1 MSRRFTRIVLPAALA
16 GTIAL
21 AGCAGSDPAAPGVPR
36 SQAGPQAGAQV
47 VGLTRDTEEDKSF
60 PLPEGTRGGANA
72 PLPTSVDAAPRMGED
87 EPSISPGAPTDAEVE
102 AELREMKGVLKDLER
117 RRRQTTS
124 PAKARGALTRGG
136 NVKTPLGAP
145 ARIAQVIAGG
155 NAIARF
161 PYVWGGGHGSFIDS
175 AYDCSGSV
183 SYALAAA
190 GLLDAPA
197 RLRPVRAVG
206 RARTRPLDHDLRTR
220 RPRLH
225 DRRRHPLRHERPRRP
240 ARLALADRAALDGRL
255 QRPPPAG
262 VVVGRRAL
270 PLRLLPC
277 TWAWVPARASRRR
290 EAPVRGVGRGRRAV
304 DHRIRGQPPS
314 RGSRAARSDA
324 NPRHTW
330 LCARRWRLTRF
341 PSMPWPRIA
350 AQAPHPPPGPE
361 PAATVSHYSRRA
373 PRPPR
378 R

>member
-1 MSRRFTRIVLPAALA
+1 MFCIAHRARRPFSSWRRRPFNRSVSRRFTRIVLPAALA

-190 GLLDAPA
+190 GLLDAPLVSGQFA
-197 RLRPVRAVG
+197 QWGEPGPG
-206 RARTRPLDHDLRTR
+206 RWITIYATR

-262 VVVGRRAL
+262 VVGRAPRPSAGAS
-270 PLRLLPC
+270 C
-277 TWAWVPARASRRR
+277 FMHDARGCRPGASRRR
-290 EAPVRGVGRGRRAV
+290 GGTGAWGW
-304 DHRIRGQPPS
+304 
-314 RGSRAARSDA
+314 ARSEG
-324 NPRHTW
+324 
-330 LCARRWRLTRF
+330 C
-341 PSMPWPRIA
+341 
-350 AQAPHPPPGPE
+350 
-361 PAATVSHYSRRA
+361 
-373 PRPPR
+373 
-378 R
+378 